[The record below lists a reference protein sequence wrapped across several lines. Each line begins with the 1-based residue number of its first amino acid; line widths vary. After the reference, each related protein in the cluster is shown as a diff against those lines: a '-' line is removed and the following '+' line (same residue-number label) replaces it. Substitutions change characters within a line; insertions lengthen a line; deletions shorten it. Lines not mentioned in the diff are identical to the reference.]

1 MTPQRLMAAEEFGAA
16 LNDLSNKVEMIATD
30 RHRIVGAAF
39 GISTDHH
46 AAIVVLMRHTL
57 YSSSFALLRVL
68 FEAYLRGL
76 WLKYCASDE
85 HALRVFHGEE
95 PPKTIV
101 AEIEA
106 TETFSHGVLSN
117 IKNKT
122 WRAMCAYTQTGGLQ
136 LQRWQSDSAIEPT
149 FDEGELEECLNA
161 AELFGAMACLELVQM
176 SKDGD
181 NGSSVL
187 ALMKQRWNWPEQ

>member
-1 MTPQRLMAAEEFGAA
+1 MAAEEFGAA
-16 LNDLSNKVEMIATD
+16 LNDFSNKVDMIATD

-39 GISTDHH
+39 AIATDHH

-85 HALRVFHGEE
+85 QASRVFHGEE
-95 PPKTIV
+95 PPKTMV

-106 TETFSHGVLSN
+106 TEAFSNGELSH
-117 IKNKT
+117 IKKKS
-122 WRAMCAYTQTGGLQ
+122 WGAMCAYTHTGGLH
-136 LQRWQSDSAIEPT
+136 LQRWQSESAVEPT
-149 FDEGELEECLNA
+149 FDEDELEECLNA
-161 AELFGAMACLELVQM
+161 AELFGAMACLELVQL

-181 NGSSVL
+181 NGSCVL
-187 ALMKQRWNWPEQ
+187 GLIKQRWNCPEQETQA